1 MGVRAEIRR
10 LTDRKFELRRQL
22 SRIPDSSRLRY
33 VDHVEQYGTVLFKR
47 VCKLDLEG
55 VAAKH
60 SFGPYTT
67 ERERT
72 PWFKIRKPKYS
83 QMEGREKLFD
93 RERHSEPVPGWHS
106 CDLACS
112 EL

>member
-1 MGVRAEIRR
+1 M
-10 LTDRKFELRRQL
+10 
-22 SRIPDSSRLRY
+22 PDSSRFRF
-33 VDHVEQYGTVLFKR
+33 VDPVNRYGTVLFKR

-55 VAAKH
+55 VVDKH
-60 SFGPYTT
+60 SFGPYVT

-72 PWFKIRKPKYS
+72 TWFKIRKPQYL
-83 QMEGREKLFD
+83 QMEGREKL
-93 RERHSEPVPGWHS
+93 RERHSELVPGWHS